1 MKKKNLLIAAA
12 GIAAIYCGGIF
23 FFHNHFLPNTY
34 IAGTNIGLSSSA
46 SAEKTLGI
54 QSSASELEIDG
65 DKTTDVLYGT
75 DIDLRYDDNG
85 LLDSILAEQKPYTWP
100 LSFVQ
105 KQMHEASVTYNEEK
119 LNENMSQMNCLTS
132 KELTPSEDARIKY
145 TGGTY
150 AVIEEKYGDIP
161 DKDELKNEIIEA
173 IKSGSKQM
181 TIDCYIKPSITS
193 SSPEITEAMAKINNI
208 LNETI
213 TLTSPYT
220 SYTLTKDDITS
231 CIKYEDGTVE
241 IDEDGVYLLASSIAD
256 TFNTVGKEKEV
267 TTVGCGSFTIS
278 GGIYGYKVDTDK
290 EAEQLAADI
299 LAGKDTERNP
309 VYSQEETYDFNGGLG
324 NTYIDVSIDEQKVW
338 LVYAGEKILETDCV
352 TGLPTEGRHTPTG
365 IYWIEW
371 KTTDYQ
377 MTTFNAY
384 VNFWMPID
392 STTGVG
398 LHDASWRSRFGGS
411 IYQSDGSHGC
421 INLPYSA
428 AQTIYNYAFGTMPVV
443 VH

>member
-85 LLDSILAEQKPYTWP
+85 LLGSILAEQKAYTWP

-119 LNENMSQMNCLTS
+119 LNENMSQMDCLTS
-132 KELTPSEDARIKY
+132 KELTPSEDARIEY

-150 AVIEEKYGDIP
+150 SVIEEKYGDIP

-173 IKSGSKQM
+173 IKSGSKQI

-193 SSPEITEAMAKINNI
+193 SSPEITEAMAKN
-208 LNETI
+208 
-213 TLTSPYT
+213 
-220 SYTLTKDDITS
+220 
-231 CIKYEDGTVE
+231 
-241 IDEDGVYLLASSIAD
+241 
-256 TFNTVGKEKEV
+256 
-267 TTVGCGSFTIS
+267 
-278 GGIYGYKVDTDK
+278 
-290 EAEQLAADI
+290 Q
-299 LAGKDTERNP
+299 
-309 VYSQEETYDFNGGLG
+309 
-324 NTYIDVSIDEQKVW
+324 
-338 LVYAGEKILETDCV
+338 
-352 TGLPTEGRHTPTG
+352 
-365 IYWIEW
+365 
-371 KTTDYQ
+371 
-377 MTTFNAY
+377 
-384 VNFWMPID
+384 
-392 STTGVG
+392 
-398 LHDASWRSRFGGS
+398 
-411 IYQSDGSHGC
+411 
-421 INLPYSA
+421 
-428 AQTIYNYAFGTMPVV
+428 
-443 VH
+443 